1 MNLEIIEAF
10 TLVQCTGVYDT
21 TKLTTFVSIWGRLL
35 LRCIASI
42 LAALIG
48 VIRWVTVRIVDE
60 ALFLEE
66 ISTTR
71 FSSLVSDL
79 MHAIL
84 LNAMVL
90 LERIVLD
97 VDLSP
102 TVRETI
108 EPRLHF
114 LLDHTDKAQ

>member
-35 LRCIASI
+35 LWCIASI

>member
-1 MNLEIIEAF
+1 
-10 TLVQCTGVYDT
+10 
-21 TKLTTFVSIWGRLL
+21 
-35 LRCIASI
+35 
-42 LAALIG
+42 
-48 VIRWVTVRIVDE
+48 
-60 ALFLEE
+60 
-66 ISTTR
+66 
-71 FSSLVSDL
+71 